1 MIIDLTESPRKGKR
15 FRVKLDTGKSYDFG
29 FPGAFTFIDGAN
41 EKIKLNYQKRHLG
54 NTKEKTLIS
63 SLVPSPSLFSYYLL
77 WGKYRDIYKNIE
89 LLNDLWHKKH
99 G

>member
-1 MIIDLTESPRKGKR
+1 M
-15 FRVKLDTGKSYDFG
+15 DTGKSYDFG

-41 EKIKLNYQKRHLG
+41 EKVKLNYQKRHLG